1 MVRLDDKLV
10 KIETT
15 VRDYVDLIDSLNE
28 KQELAEEQL
37 EKTKRQIFTRIQ
49 LIQKQFTDS
58 VQEGFAKDITASL
71 DTYEETIQK
80 VEHEYEALK
89 KDFVDL
95 KDKTAIDVK
104 QGLEI

>member
-1 MVRLDDKLV
+1 MGRLDDKLV

-37 EKTKRQIFTRIQ
+37 EKTKKQIFTRIQ
-49 LIQKQFTDS
+49 LIQKQFKDS

-80 VEHEYEALK
+80 VEYEYEALK
-89 KDFVDL
+89 KDFIDL